1 MRGVIRCSAVLAM
14 ICSLVVT
21 STGSYAGIIDKLY
34 GEAGDDYL
42 ITIDSNDYLNGGPE
56 QDLLYAGAGIDALY
70 GGAGNDNLHGE
81 DGNDYINGGA
91 GQDSLWGGAGK
102 DTFDFDSAKESK
114 AGTPDII
121 RDFSGSQGGDGDVID
136 LSALN
141 ISSVARLSYN
151 NSVLAANAPGG
162 NHIEIFLEG
171 NPLVD
176 LSVDVIL

>member
-1 MRGVIRCSAVLAM
+1 MTT
-14 ICSLVVT
+14 LVSPINSMGRLV
-21 STGSYAGIIDKLY
+21 SII
-34 GEAGDDYL
+34 YL
-42 ITIDSNDYLNGGPE
+42 RYDGNDYLNGGTE
-56 QDLLYAGAGIDALY
+56 QDLRYAGSGIDALY
-70 GGAGNDNLHGE
+70 GGAGNDILHGE
-81 DGNDYINGGA
+81 DGNDYLNGGDGA
-91 GQDSLWGGAGK
+91 GFALGEAGK

-141 ISSVARLSYN
+141 ISSVASLSYS

-171 NPLVD
+171 NPPLD
-176 LSVDVIL
+176 LSVDVILQ